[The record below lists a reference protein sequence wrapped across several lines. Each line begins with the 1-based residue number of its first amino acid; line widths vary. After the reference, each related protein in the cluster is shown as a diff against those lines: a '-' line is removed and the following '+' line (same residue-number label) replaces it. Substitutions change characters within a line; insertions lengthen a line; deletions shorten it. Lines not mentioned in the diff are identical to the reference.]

1 MTNKKI
7 RMEMLESAISDLK
20 IFIEHAYERG
30 CDRNH
35 PQVKRFWYR
44 LERAER
50 ELSILKNEVTNDK
63 QKDRK

>member
-1 MTNKKI
+1 MNNKEI
-7 RMEMLESAISDLK
+7 RMKMLEDAISDLK

-35 PQVKRFWYR
+35 PQVVRFWFR

-50 ELSILKNEVTNDK
+50 ELSILKNEVKNEQ
-63 QKDRK
+63 QKIRQ